1 MTGVQTCALPIC
13 LVFST
18 IHFKSAGR
26 TATLSCELG
35 LRVFSTGSIGS
46 TGSTDSILHSCCMFR
61 DHGYKSSIL
70 PNPLPPDRVIVYPV
84 LPSKYRCEFM
94 YLFCIAETDVF
105 LWGAVWCSFNNDVI
119 FAQLNFFAHLSAV
132 ASIGNNSGIFGSS
145 SW

>member
-1 MTGVQTCALPIC
+1 MFLVYFLSTVVVDLLPYATYIMTFCVL
-13 LVFST
+13 FST

-61 DHGYKSSIL
+61 YHGYKSSIL
-70 PNPLPPDRVIVYPV
+70 PNPLPPERVIVYPV

-94 YLFCIAETDVF
+94 YLFCIAETYRSR
-105 LWGAVWCSFNNDVI
+105 CH
-119 FAQLNFFAHLSAV
+119 QKR
-132 ASIGNNSGIFGSS
+132 
-145 SW
+145 